1 LLAGGV
7 SGGLT
12 ATATLGTQA
21 LMTTALRD
29 SFTSP
34 AARAIWDQ
42 GIPSGTSWAVAIPM
56 GVLFG
61 SLGGARAVE
70 LRNAGMIGQIVDTPD
85 GPARIV
91 AITRGGV
98 VVLEPPAGLRVPP
111 PAPPPSEIVLVFD
124 PETGVWRAPGG
135 TGSALATVPRAP
147 SASTAVTTPRS
158 TSVTRG
164 PGPVVPRSALPVPV
178 ELAPPPR
185 RPGDPVV
192 DTALTAPPA
201 LTATTV
207 APAPTTTTAPAPTT
221 TVAPAPTGVSPAPV
235 VATPSTPGTVAAD
248 ARVAATGDALAA
260 ATREA
265 APARARVD
273 SARLDVAAAR
283 ELAAEPG
290 NAAAGARLV
299 RDAEASLR
307 RAEAQL
313 RPRELSEAV
322 ARREA
327 AEAARARAE
336 IVRLDGEIAR
346 LNRLIDAELNPPGGF
361 TVEQVRE
368 GRRPWLVPVAEPR
381 LQPSGREYH
390 RLVGLRTVAERQ
402 LRGEVAALTHSLAD
416 QVTAATPGR
425 AARPVALANAAAL
438 DAALR
443 PVGGR
448 PIDVTTGRPMTTS
461 AWATD
466 HLVSRSEIARDP
478 RFARLS
484 PLDRE
489 DLLLNVPE
497 NYLPMTV
504 EANSSKGALSVDE
517 WIAAR
522 AADGRPL
529 PPAMAA
535 ALRAADVRARAAVE
549 ERFRQLGSR

>member
-1 LLAGGV
+1 
-7 SGGLT
+7 
-12 ATATLGTQA
+12 
-21 LMTTALRD
+21 M
-29 SFTSP
+29 
-34 AARAIWDQ
+34 
-42 GIPSGTSWAVAIPM
+42 
-56 GVLFG
+56 
-61 SLGGARAVE
+61 
-70 LRNAGMIGQIVDTPD
+70 
-85 GPARIV
+85 
-91 AITRGGV
+91 
-98 VVLEPPAGLRVPP
+98 
-111 PAPPPSEIVLVFD
+111 
-124 PETGVWRAPGG
+124 
-135 TGSALATVPRAP
+135 
-147 SASTAVTTPRS
+147 
-158 TSVTRG
+158 
-164 PGPVVPRSALPVPV
+164 
-178 ELAPPPR
+178 
-185 RPGDPVV
+185 
-192 DTALTAPPA
+192 
-201 LTATTV
+201 
-207 APAPTTTTAPAPTT
+207 
-221 TVAPAPTGVSPAPV
+221 
-235 VATPSTPGTVAAD
+235 
-248 ARVAATGDALAA
+248 AATGDALAA

-265 APARARVD
+265 TPARARVD

-336 IVRLDGEIAR
+336 IIRLDAEIAR

-402 LRGEVAALTHSLAD
+402 LRGEVAALTHGLAD

-438 DAALR
+438 GPALR

-466 HLVSRSEIARDP
+466 HLESRSEIARDP

-549 ERFRQLGSR
+549 ARFRLLGSR